1 MTTLALLIVL
11 TSAFLHAFWNLLV
24 KRAKGDLA
32 FMWLIFVAMV
42 VTFVPVSVIILLT
55 REVTIGWREIVAMAG
70 NAVLQLAYFY
80 LLNQGYKFG
89 DLSLVYPLARGSG
102 PLLITVYAIAF
113 LGERPSILALGGAT
127 LIAVGVLVLSG
138 NWSELRSSG
147 AYKGVVYALLTGAV
161 IAIYTLWDR
170 HAVRDLHLPPLLY
183 LSAGAFGQMLI
194 LAPYALRHRGD
205 VRFAWQTQWKS
216 AIGVGVISILAYALI
231 LFALTFSPVSYI
243 APAREISVLVGSL
256 MGSRVLAEHQ
266 PARRIVAAFAMV
278 LGLAALALG

>member
-11 TSAFLHAFWNLLV
+11 SSAVLHAFWNLLV
-24 KRAKGDLA
+24 KRANGGLA
-32 FMWLIFVAMV
+32 FMWLIFVSMAV
-42 VTFVPVSVIILLT
+42 AFVPVSIIILQT
-55 REVTIGWREIVAMAG
+55 QQVVIGWREIVAMAG

-102 PLLITVYAIAF
+102 PLLVTVYAMAF

-127 LIAVGVLVLSG
+127 LIAVGVLILSG
-138 NWSELRSSG
+138 NWSELLASG
-147 AYKGVVYALLTGAV
+147 AYKGVMYALLTGAV

-170 HAVRDLHLPPLLY
+170 HAVRDLSLPPLLY
-183 LSAGAFGQMLI
+183 LWVGGVGQMLI
-194 LAPYALRHRGD
+194 LAPYAIRHWGD
-205 VRFAWQTQWKS
+205 VQQTWATQWKY

-266 PARRIVAAFAMV
+266 PARRVIAAIAMV
-278 LGLAALALG
+278 LGLIGLAIG